1 MLSSPP
7 SHLSPILITKHYGL
21 SCYSGLRPTP
31 VAWESLNVGSNVFA
45 FSIYPSGQEMSEHST
60 ALIWDHRVK
69 KKNRT
74 SFFYLGRKES
84 AEEEAPMRICFPHNS
99 GIPCLLAFASC
110 LCTPQKKAARG
121 CWKLSVPPPL
131 PLTKCGTAQWC
142 MCLIHHRA
150 KHYIMT
156 PDTEKHGNP
165 HMLQYMSRDA
175 LQ

>member
-150 KHYIMT
+150 KHYRMT

>member
-1 MLSSPP
+1 MGWVVTVACVQPLWHGKASMWVAMCL
-7 SHLSPILITKHYGL
+7 HFLLAYILQAKKCQSIALRWFEITVLKKK
-21 SCYSGLRPTP
+21 S
-31 VAWESLNVGSNVFA
+31 
-45 FSIYPSGQEMSEHST
+45 
-60 ALIWDHRVK
+60 

-74 SFFYLGRKES
+74 SFFYLGRKEN

-165 HMLQYMSRDA
+165 HVLQYMSRDA